1 MPFVR
6 RFLATLVVLFATL
19 GGATAHQVDSV
30 ELEFLR
36 TENEW
41 RLVGLLDLGY
51 MDPNSRGVDGAPPI
65 FREDVMKYSPAQ
77 IEETRRMAEE
87 TMRQLL
93 TLTYQGKAVPWR
105 ISLPN
110 LDEQPVVLPEET
122 GGWALSKAVISV
134 DALPGPGELEAHW
147 NDDQQSEL
155 IIIIEES
162 GSGDVGLLSI
172 SSGMSATLLEVGE
185 GEGPEAV
192 MSQPTKTA
200 QSQSWLVS
208 GYTHVLPTGLDHIL
222 FIFGLFLLAPRWKPL
237 LLQSLLFT
245 LAHSITLGL
254 AVFGFV
260 SLPEKLVG
268 VLIATSIAWI
278 GIENLFTKKLKPQ
291 RLFLVFGFGLL
302 HGLGFAGDLREKI
315 GHLSSEQVIL
325 PLISFNVG
333 VELAQVSVLILSFL
347 ILWPLRRWTRQFQI
361 AGSVLVALAGL
372 FWMITSLL
380 E

>member
-1 MPFVR
+1 MPFFR
-6 RFLATLVVLFATL
+6 HFLATFIGLFGYL
-19 GGATAHQVDSV
+19 GGASAHQVDSV

-36 TENEW
+36 TGEEW
-41 RLVGLLDLGY
+41 RLAGLLDLGY
-51 MDPNSRGVDGAPPI
+51 MDPNTRGIQGAPPL
-65 FREDVMKYSPAQ
+65 FREDVMKYPPAK
-77 IEETRRMAEE
+77 IEATRRMAEE

-93 TLTYQGKAVPWR
+93 TLKYNGKTIPWR

-110 LDEQPVVLPEET
+110 LEEPPVVLPEET

-134 DALPGPGELEAHW
+134 DAQPGPGELVAHW

-155 IIIIEES
+155 IIIIEEL

-172 SSGMSATLLEVGE
+172 SSGMSATLIEVGE

-192 MSQPTKTA
+192 VSQPTRAA

-208 GYTHVLPTGLDHIL
+208 GFTHVLPTGLDHIL

-245 LAHSITLGL
+245 LAHSITLAL
-254 AVFGFV
+254 AVFGVV

-278 GIENLFTKKLKPQ
+278 GVENLFTKKLKPQ
-291 RLFLVFGFGLL
+291 RLFLVFAFGLL

-315 GHLSSEQVIL
+315 GHLSREQMVM
-325 PLISFNVG
+325 PLVSFNIG
-333 VELAQVSVLILSFL
+333 VELAQVSVLIVSFL
-347 ILWPLRRWTRQFQI
+347 LLWPLRRWTRQFQI
-361 AGSVLVALAGL
+361 TGSVLVALAGI
-372 FWMITSLL
+372 FWMVTTLL